1 MDKYLEKY
9 KLYVEDHRKK
19 VKSAFKLL
27 YPFISHNMDLNK
39 EDLEQL
45 KVNIDNHDKSKFD
58 EEENTANAY
67 AEFYYCENVDDEI
80 LENFEN
86 AVRFHKINNPH
97 HINYWHTRNQEMPT
111 IYLIEMFCDW
121 WSFSFAKN
129 DPMEILDWYNKNKES
144 INLRDKEI
152 ETIQKLLTF
161 VKTLDKQK

>member
-1 MDKYLEKY
+1 
-9 KLYVEDHRKK
+9 
-19 VKSAFKLL
+19 
-27 YPFISHNMDLNK
+27 
-39 EDLEQL
+39 
-45 KVNIDNHDKSKFD
+45 
-58 EEENTANAY
+58 
-67 AEFYYCENVDDEI
+67 
-80 LENFEN
+80 
-86 AVRFHKINNPH
+86 
-97 HINYWHTRNQEMPT
+97 MPT